1 MVAGKPGGDLGRSVG
16 AAIMRRHDLNVAHV
30 ETSVAS
36 LELDPDIRELH
47 VSVNDRQI
55 VPFSPPSD
63 LDGIALRT
71 PRAVLSATVGRLQER
86 LILALKLVF
95 QPTRRTRPPS
105 AMRQSAAS
113 AYAR

>member
-1 MVAGKPGGDLGRSVG
+1 VG
-16 AAIMRRHDLNVAHV
+16 AAIVRRHDLNVAHV

-47 VSVNDRQI
+47 VSVNDRQ
-55 VPFSPPSD
+55 VVRLSPPGD

-71 PRAVLSATVGRLQER
+71 PRAVVSATVGRLQER

-95 QPTRRTRPPS
+95 QHNSANPPAIGDEAIS
-105 AMRQSAAS
+105 SVGVRAMNA
-113 AYAR
+113 